1 MMKDTAFPPLPSY
14 AGIRII
20 EDPSLRDFVGLDLS
34 RCRSPARALRR
45 RATRSRRGR
54 PKRSLDGNVREIWKP
69 KKEAYHLRAQNAMVM
84 HPAMAAEIRKHLAA
98 LRPSDIFN
106 DVFGI

>member
-69 KKEAYHLRAQNAMVM
+69 RMEAYHLVAEGSIVM
-84 HPAMAAEIRKHLAA
+84 HPEVAREVRKHLAQ
-98 LRPSDIFN
+98 LST
-106 DVFGI
+106 